1 MVKNR
6 PGARIEH
13 GLHLYGLWA
22 KNGCNLLKVLKR
34 RRRRERK
41 ERRRKER
48 GGGGGQNMK
57 IKKSKTRRR
66 RRKRRKGEVTSFAD
80 PWSI

>member
-34 RRRRERK
+34 RRK

>member
-6 PGARIEH
+6 AGARIQH

-34 RRRRERK
+34 RRK

-57 IKKSKTRRR
+57 IKKSKRRRR

>member
-6 PGARIEH
+6 PGARIQH

-34 RRRRERK
+34 RRK